1 MPPPLPLQLEFLS
14 TTFAANGKRN
24 GVESVIVGVERGGVA
39 TTTTGIYSYNLL
51 SLCGQTTRRMRNV
64 HFDEAP

>member
-1 MPPPLPLQLEFLS
+1 MPPPPSLQLEFLS

-24 GVESVIVGVERGGVA
+24 GVESVIVGVEKGGVA
-39 TTTTGIYSYNLL
+39 TTTTGIYNLL

-64 HFDEAP
+64 HFDETP

>member
-39 TTTTGIYSYNLL
+39 TTTTGICNLL

>member
-24 GVESVIVGVERGGVA
+24 GVESVIVGVEKGGCGNNNYRHLQFTFVVRTDNA
-39 TTTTGIYSYNLL
+39 SYAQ
-51 SLCGQTTRRMRNV
+51 CA
-64 HFDEAP
+64 F